1 MRSSAGTMASS
12 SPFSSAAKTTTGC
25 PSLVNGAMTRLA
37 RPQCV
42 RLNACA
48 LPARSTATGAPRGS
62 SPQNLPPTNTR
73 CRSSSNTMRDAAKMV
88 MHLVIALRLFWT
100 VCVSACDEWFSDPP
114 CAPPR
119 SGVPRLPPP
128 PTPDDEEPPSDA
140 ITTAPPRPVGEGRLL
155 AMAPPVCGDPRPRPR
170 PCSCDVDASLPVCLS
185 TRGARGSDRRPPP
198 RVRARYSLCEAR
210 QPSDE
215 TLSTRNGRMM
225 ESQISF
231 GSLRSTRAA
240 VASQPRARRD
250 ERAPLRTISRGI
262 EADPDDR

>member
-1 MRSSAGTMASS
+1 MASS

-73 CRSSSNTMRDAAKMV
+73 CRSSSNTMSDAAKTV

-114 CAPPR
+114 WR

-128 PTPDDEEPPSDA
+128 TPPTTDDEDPPSDA
-140 ITTAPPRPVGEGRLL
+140 ITTAPPRPVGEGKLL
-155 AMAPPVCGDPRPRPR
+155 AMAPPGCGDPRPRPR
-170 PCSCDVDASLPVCLS
+170 PCSCPGLHPTRVRT

-198 RVRARYSLCEAR
+198 RVRALLVMRGETTIGRDVVNTQRADDGKSNLVCR
-210 QPSDE
+210 VSDRPAPRWH
-215 TLSTRNGRMM
+215 RN
-225 ESQISF
+225 
-231 GSLRSTRAA
+231 
-240 VASQPRARRD
+240 RARRD
-250 ERAPLRTISRGI
+250 ERAPLENLATHRS
-262 EADPDDR
+262 